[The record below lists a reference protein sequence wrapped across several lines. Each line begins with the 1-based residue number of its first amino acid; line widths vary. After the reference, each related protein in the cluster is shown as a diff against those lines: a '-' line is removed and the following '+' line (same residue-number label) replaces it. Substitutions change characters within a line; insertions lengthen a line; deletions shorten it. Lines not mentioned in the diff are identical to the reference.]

1 MFDDRDRCITTGW
14 RRIMISRRE
23 QYRILVVFV
32 ILFLIMSVCLWY
44 MAERTNEDIK
54 ESIRNELKSVATVI
68 AQGIDGNTQA
78 QFKPGD
84 EQTPAFTSLR
94 DTFNTIRQSD
104 PSIRYIYTMRQ
115 NGSAV
120 EFVVDADYGIESN
133 AAIIGEVY
141 PYFSPELLMG
151 FTQPS
156 AGTEFITD
164 KWGTTL
170 SGYAPIH
177 DRNGNT
183 VGIVGVDMESNRV
196 IARQQSIVMNFLL
209 VAILVLIIMAYGLV
223 AVEMVRGKSVKKL
236 DDQKEYLDAL
246 LNAVPAG
253 IMVIDAGTKQIV
265 DLNEHA
271 AAMIGCPKEEIVGRV
286 CHEFICP
293 AETGKCPITDLGLTV
308 DNAERVLITHE
319 GTKIPIIKTVRK
331 VTLLNKEYL
340 VESFQEM
347 PDKK

>member
-1 MFDDRDRCITTGW
+1 MTT
-14 RRIMISRRE
+14 RRE
-23 QYRILVVFV
+23 QYRILAVFI
-32 ILFLIMSVCLWY
+32 ILFLIFGVCLWS
-44 MAERTNEDIK
+44 MAERTNADIK
-54 ESIRNELKSVATVI
+54 ESIRNELKTVATVT
-68 AQGIDGNTQA
+68 AEGIDGDTLA
-78 QFKPGD
+78 QIKPGD

-94 DTFNTIRQSD
+94 DKFNSIRQSD

-115 NGSAV
+115 NGNAV
-120 EFVVDADYGIESN
+120 EFVVDADYGIEPD

-141 PYFSPELLMG
+141 PNFSQELLMG
-151 FTQPS
+151 FSQPS
-156 AGTEFITD
+156 AGTEYITD

-196 IARQQSIVMNFLL
+196 IARQQGSMANFFLI
-209 VAILVLIIMAYGLV
+209 AILVLILAAFWVV
-223 AVEMVRGKSVKKL
+223 AVELVRSKSTRALEERKK
-236 DDQKEYLDAL
+236 YLDAL

-265 DLNEHA
+265 DLNKQA
-271 AAMIGCPKEEIVGRV
+271 AELIGLSKEEIVGRI
-286 CHEFICP
+286 CHQFICP
-293 AETGKCPITDLGLTV
+293 AESGKCPITDLGHTV
-308 DNAERVLITHE
+308 DNAERVLLAHE

-331 VTLLNKEYL
+331 VTLGDKEYL
-340 VESFQEM
+340 VESFQEI